1 MADSGSAPEYVKF
14 IIASTSGM
22 GATGICY
29 PLDVV
34 KFRMQ
39 VSGEMG
45 KKADHTNTLQFLKSI
60 FKNEGF
66 LGFYGGLSASL
77 LRQATYTGTQSNVYE
92 KIFFRE
98 GRPPTVFQKL
108 ICGFVGGL
116 AGGFVGVPSDV
127 AMTRMAVD
135 GRLPKEQRR
144 NYTWVGNALIRIYK
158 EEGFKALFRG
168 TIPTI
173 TRAIIVN
180 IAQFVTYSQTKI
192 FLVSYGI
199 TGDTT
204 PCHIISS
211 LMATLVCTIAMLPP
225 DIAKTRIQNMRVID
239 GKPEYRGIL
248 DVWVKLVQ
256 KEGVLSPW
264 KGFTPMLIRGIPM
277 GVVLMLMY
285 ETQFRLYRWFVIE
298 E

>member
-77 LRQATYTGTQSNVYE
+77 LRQATYTGTRLGVYQSLFDYFSS
-92 KIFFRE
+92 KE

-192 FLVSYGI
+192 FLVSYGKKI
-199 TGDTT
+199 NINT
-204 PCHIISS
+204 
-211 LMATLVCTIAMLPP
+211 
-225 DIAKTRIQNMRVID
+225 
-239 GKPEYRGIL
+239 
-248 DVWVKLVQ
+248 
-256 KEGVLSPW
+256 
-264 KGFTPMLIRGIPM
+264 
-277 GVVLMLMY
+277 
-285 ETQFRLYRWFVIE
+285 
-298 E
+298 